1 MNNLPQIGQIVDTD
15 LLNQDA
21 AFAPANGN
29 MVIPFVDLK
38 RQYSQLKYEI
48 RSAIN
53 RVLSSGIYT
62 SGPEVKAFES
72 EFAAFCGVPY
82 CVCVSDGMDA
92 IEIGLRALGIQ
103 TGDEVITVANA
114 GMVGTMAIKAI
125 GAVPVFVDID
135 PYTMTMSSEG
145 LTNAITA
152 RTRAVIITHLY
163 GRIADLEALIK
174 LACQYDLVVVEDC
187 TQAHGADLQGR
198 RVGTW
203 GDIGSY
209 SFSPTRSL
217 GALGDAGGIIT
228 KDKKIMENIRGL
240 SQFGWGQNFNPQ
252 HSDGLLSSMDEIQ
265 AAILRAKLPLLEEWN
280 LRRRLVAQTYDINLN
295 TSDSNLSREY
305 HPEKSVFQYFVVRS
319 SKRDRLRDSLLQK
332 GIGCDIHY
340 PVPDHLQAACKD
352 LGYKP
357 GSLPE
362 TERASSEVLSLPC
375 FPELTTWEIEQVCA
389 AINESIKVI

>member
-1 MNNLPQIGQIVDTD
+1 MPQIGQIVDTD
-15 LLNQDA
+15 LRNQDTT
-21 AFAPANGN
+21 FAPVNGN
-29 MVIPFVDLK
+29 LVIPFIDLK

-62 SGPEVKAFES
+62 SGPEVEAFET
-72 EFAAFCGVPY
+72 EFAVFCGVPY
-82 CVCVSDGMDA
+82 CVCVSNGLDA

-103 TGDEVITVANA
+103 TGNEVITVANA

-135 PYTMTMSSEG
+135 PDTMTMSPEG
-145 LTNAITA
+145 FTDAITPQ
-152 RTRAVIITHLY
+152 TRAVIITHLY

-174 LACQYDLVVVEDC
+174 LARQYDLAVVEDC
-187 TQAHGADLQGR
+187 TQATGADLKGR
-198 RVGTW
+198 RVGIW
-203 GDIGSY
+203 GDVGSY
-209 SFSPTRSL
+209 SFSPTSSL

-228 KDKKIMENIRGL
+228 KDKYIAKNIRGL
-240 SQFGWGQNFNPQ
+240 SQFGWGQNYNPQ
-252 HSDGLLSSMDEIQ
+252 HSDGLPGSMDEIQ
-265 AAILRAKLPLLEEWN
+265 AAILRAKLPLLKEWN
-280 LRRRLVAQTYDINLN
+280 LRRRLVAQTYDINLD
-295 TSDSNLSREY
+295 TSDTYLSCEY

-319 SKRDRLRDSLLQK
+319 SIRDRIRDSLLQK

-340 PVPDHLQAACKD
+340 PIPDHLQAACKD
-352 LGYKP
+352 LGYKR

-375 FPELTTWEIEQVCA
+375 FPELTTWEIEQVCT
-389 AINESIKVI
+389 AINETINER